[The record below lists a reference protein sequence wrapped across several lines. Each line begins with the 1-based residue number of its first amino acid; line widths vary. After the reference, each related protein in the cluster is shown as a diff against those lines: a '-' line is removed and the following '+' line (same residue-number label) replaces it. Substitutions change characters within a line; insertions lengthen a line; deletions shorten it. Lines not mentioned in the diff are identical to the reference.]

1 MKTIRRILFWI
12 TAAMMLYLAGNA
24 AAGQEWTHAVAWITA
39 LFWMVACRHQERV
52 THRWST
58 AYVAAVGRNV
68 GEYARGLSDGARL
81 NRHLM
86 TMHEIRQSEED

>member
-12 TAAMMLYLAGNA
+12 TAATMLYLAGNA
-24 AAGQEWTHAVAWITA
+24 ATGQEWTRAFAWITA
-39 LFWMVACRHQERV
+39 LFWMVACHHQERV
-52 THRWST
+52 TDRWST

-81 NRHLM
+81 NCHPM
-86 TMHEIRQSEED
+86 TMHELHQSEED